1 MTIVSKPNLK
11 LFALGAG
18 LLSLGACVSS
28 APTAVPPD
36 YLEGTA
42 LSRHEIGVTKRTEFL
57 EVVIDPAASELSGED
72 RARIRNFIGVYA
84 QRGQGPLV
92 LSLPAASANP
102 QLAVTAIAEARTI
115 AWEKGI
121 QYDEISGA
129 AHGAVEA
136 YSQPMILAFQ
146 VYDAVAPNCQSLATL
161 DFADLSSNNAL
172 PSLGCSI
179 RSNLAA
185 MIADP
190 ADLLG
195 NRPLGQSDIL
205 RREVILEKFR
215 LGETTAAARA
225 DQESGTVSDAVN

>member
-1 MTIVSKPNLK
+1 MTIISKPNLK
-11 LFALGAG
+11 LLALGAG
-18 LLSLGACVSS
+18 LLSLGACASS
-28 APTAVPPD
+28 APAAITPD

-42 LSRHEIGVTKRTEFL
+42 LTRHEIGVTKRTEFL
-57 EVVIDPAASELSGED
+57 EVAIHPEASELSSED
-72 RARIRNFIGVYA
+72 RTRIRSFIGAFA
-84 QRGQGPLV
+84 QSGHGPLV

-129 AHGAVEA
+129 AHGAGEA
-136 YSQPMILAFQ
+136 YAQPMILAFQ
-146 VYDAVAPNCQSLATL
+146 VYDAVAPQCQSLATL
-161 DFADLSSNNAL
+161 DFADVSSNNTL

-215 LGETTAAARA
+215 LGQTTAATRA
-225 DQESGTVSDAVN
+225 DQESGAVSDAVN

>member
-11 LFALGAG
+11 LLALGAG
-18 LLSLGACVSS
+18 LLGLGACASG
-28 APTAVPPD
+28 APTAITPD

-42 LSRHEIGVTKRTEFL
+42 LTRHEIGVTRRTEFL
-57 EVVIDPAASELSGED
+57 EVAIDPEASELSGED
-72 RARIRNFIGVYA
+72 RARIRNFIAAFARSGH
-84 QRGQGPLV
+84 GPLV

-102 QLAVTAIAEARTI
+102 QLAVTAVAEARTI

-121 QYDEISGA
+121 EHDEIAGA
-129 AHGAVEA
+129 AHGAGETV
-136 YSQPMILAFQ
+136 SQPMILAFQ
-146 VYDAVAPNCQSLATL
+146 VYDAVAPQCRSLATL
-161 DFADLSSNNAL
+161 DFADVSSNNAL

-190 ADLLG
+190 ADLLAS
-195 NRPLGQSDIL
+195 RPLGQSDIL

-215 LGETTAAARA
+215 LGEMTAAERM
-225 DQESGTVSDAVN
+225 DQESGAISTAVE